1 MWVVC
6 AAACVCAGYQIVADG
21 HLGSVGGTSASAPAF
36 AGMISLINEALLQ
49 KGGKQLGFLNPFLY
63 KNEATGFTD
72 VTVGASAPP
81 RLATPCQPPSLHV
94 RILHERPW

>member
-1 MWVVC
+1 M
-6 AAACVCAGYQIVADG
+6 
-21 HLGSVGGTSASAPAF
+21 GGTSASAPAF